1 MDTGKKSQITRFKKI
16 LFVIIIICNY
26 LFSKERLLFVKDFFL
41 WQSMSPSL
49 NVERCF
55 SVSFGFTNDLGFFM
69 IELNLDVDVESW
81 NRETIESTD
90 DCFLVFVGGNF
101 IDMLDQVV
109 EKVERIGK
117 KLRSMAK
124 AIIINSQ
131 HGQTRN
137 IRETWPPLVCIQIEK
152 NVVKTS
158 SSQVYFPNSFKTG
171 FSFSLQCPGELIN
184 YIFELQLFNDGTA
197 HAVHG
202 NVHYYDVCK
211 VVYHANIAYNAVI
224 GLGID
229 KKTNEVIKEHTG
241 TGLKFKPIKRQ
252 FCIPQQYE
260 IIGGFITQNNIN
272 PTWISAN
279 KVFGYLDKD
288 TGKWTGEIGKVRM
301 ELIHKDIY
309 FIHSIRCKV
318 VRQIGLFLML
328 TMGME
333 PRLII
338 KIRIIVK
345 PKSSPKSKSQIQVPN
360 PGPKSKSQIQNQKPR
375 EKGMGLGLTL

>member
-1 MDTGKKSQITRFKKI
+1 MFQMLRFMLILCYTFYVIT
-16 LFVIIIICNY
+16 Y
-26 LFSKERLLFVKDFFL
+26 YFSSERLLFVNKFL
-41 WQSMSPSL
+41 IWETKILSVSIDS
-49 NVERCF
+49 CI
-55 SVSFGFTNDLGFFM
+55 SVSFGFPNDLGVSMF
-69 IELNLDVDVESW
+69 EVNLDDDEESW
-81 NRETIESTD
+81 NRETIGSTD

-131 HGQTRN
+131 QGQTRN
-137 IRETWPPLVCIQIEK
+137 IRDTWPPLVCIHIEK
-152 NVVKTS
+152 NVAKTS

-197 HAVHG
+197 HAGHG

-279 KVFGYLDKD
+279 KVFGYLDKE

-309 FIHSIRCKV
+309 FILSIRCKV

-345 PKSSPKSKSQIQVPN
+345 PKSSTKSKSQIQVPN
-360 PGPKSKSQIQNQKPR
+360 PGPKSKSQIQNQKSR